1 MRPLSDDYKYE
12 TRRLTAMTLRHE
24 QDSAQRSNLRYK
36 YVAG

>member
-12 TRRLTAMTLRHE
+12 TRRLSAMTLRYE
-24 QDSAQRSNLRYK
+24 QDSAQRSNLRYE